1 LTFYTF
7 VLFLFIKFNRMS
19 TKTAV
24 TNESILGSKS
34 SSQVYNPATGNYILR
49 DGLSGKFTKIS
60 HGKPFRGIR
69 KEFELADV
77 VRLSIPKRVALK
89 AERAVIALRNGEL

>member
-1 LTFYTF
+1 MKYFDILDICFN
-7 VLFLFIKFNRMS
+7 LANKFNRMS
-19 TKTAV
+19 V

-69 KEFELADV
+69 KEFQLADV

>member
-1 LTFYTF
+1 
-7 VLFLFIKFNRMS
+7 MS
-19 TKTAV
+19 IKTAV
-24 TNESILGSKS
+24 TKQNNLLGNRS

-69 KEFELADV
+69 REFQLADV